1 MSELPPPA
9 PIVER
14 SGPLDAEAFAIL
26 RKDNQPVVIRGAFT
40 QWPAVTAGRQGAEAI
55 VAYLK
60 GLGSTRPVS
69 AIAAQP
75 DAGGRFF
82 YNEDM
87 SGMNFM
93 RGQGQLELF
102 LDDLLRAA
110 EMEAPPSL
118 AVQSETISEIMPGF
132 TAANRL
138 DLLPQVQPRI
148 WIGNRIRV
156 APHFDIKENIACCI
170 AGRRRFTV
178 FPPEQTANLYP
189 GPFELTPAGTP
200 VSMVDLA
207 NPDLAAHPRFEQAWA
222 EARQATLEPG
232 DAIYLPYCWWHGVE
246 SLAPVSIL
254 VNYWWTEGQPQG
266 IGSPYDALLHAIL
279 SYRHLPPEQRAV
291 WRRMLDYYVFE
302 DSGDPGAHLP
312 EHARGVMGPPQP
324 GLFDRI
330 RSIIRSAVG

>member
-1 MSELPPPA
+1 MTAASAPRPIAELPVPA
-9 PIVER
+9 TKEA
-14 SGPLDAEAFAIL
+14 LDEIRAAGRPAVL
-26 RKDNQPVVIRGAFT
+26 RGLVTD
-40 QWPAVTAGRQGAEAI
+40 WPAVKAARQGDEAI
-55 VAYLK
+55 VRYIVE
-60 GLGSTRPVS
+60 GGVTRPVV
-69 AIAAQP
+69 AIGAAP
-75 DAGGRFF
+75 GEKGRFF
-82 YNEDM
+82 YNADLT
-87 SGMNFM
+87 GFNF
-93 RGQGQLELF
+93 RKGQGRLDAF
-102 LDDLLRAA
+102 LADLLRAA
-110 EMEAPPSL
+110 DIADPPGM
-118 AVQSETISEIMPGF
+118 AVQSEAIGELLPAF
-132 TAANRL
+132 ARDNRL
-138 DLLPQVQPRI
+138 ALLPEVEPRI